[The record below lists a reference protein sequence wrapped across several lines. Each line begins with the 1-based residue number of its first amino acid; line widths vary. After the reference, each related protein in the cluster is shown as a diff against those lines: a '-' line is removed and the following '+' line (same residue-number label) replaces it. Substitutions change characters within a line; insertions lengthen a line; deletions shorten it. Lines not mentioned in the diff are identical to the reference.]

1 MDFFTILQNA
11 KDEGKVFEILV
22 EGYSKHLTGYTYE
35 GGRNGIIVI
44 SYNHQKKYVDV
55 KRIIDINVYDSI

>member
-1 MDFFTILQNA
+1 MDFYTILKSA

-44 SYNHQKKYVDV
+44 KFNQQNKYVDV
-55 KRIIDINVYDSI
+55 NKIIDINVYDTI